1 MHKIGIINLYI
12 LLIIF
17 LLPIFTFSHT
27 ERVDNGELDLSVYKN
42 YTKIRIKNFHIF
54 GGYGEPELPYRDLI
68 VRTDNIN
75 FAESFKCRVI
85 DSIVYKNI
93 KLTPAQRAL
102 PISSKKTGTGFL
114 YNDSSYN
121 IDGYLPENLIE
132 MKGIGKIRGKIYA
145 KIIFSPFRYYPKE
158 NKLIYYKTVEFE
170 SPEEFN
176 LINDFIE
183 RANSDK
189 GILYIT
195 DTIYKNAFD
204 TLLLLKKIEGYN
216 PIIRTTQFIYNNYS
230 GNDNPDRIRN
240 YIKTLVDSGILYI
253 VLAGDINTIPTRYA
267 YAMES
272 GGGSWQDNI
281 PTDYYYGDIDGN
293 WNANVNSVYGEI
305 EDSIDMLPDF
315 YIGRLSFNSITE
327 LNDIIN
333 KIHIFEKG
341 DYSITNCKILSNAGM
356 LDPYTDASV
365 GLDTILSYVPDYFQK
380 SALYDNST
388 NNVYLGEF
396 MDSLNSGFNYLI
408 HSNHGSTQGFSVGQ
422 NFFSNDDADMLNN
435 VNNIPNITY
444 TISCISAAYDE
455 DCLAEHFLKA
465 PNGGGYYIG
474 NARYGWYIGYYS
486 GASASDIMQQ
496 AFFEDLFNG
505 DEYTIGELISL
516 IRLKYAPSASME
528 NCYRW
533 MEYNLVLMGDP
544 SSYMRTKPLKNFI
557 VNYDS
562 ILHLGV
568 NVIEVEVRDE
578 DKPIESAIVTVFKSD
593 SLLVKGITNISGKTF
608 LSFISEENDTLN
620 INVFKS
626 NFRLYSNKL
635 IPGNKEL
642 QYLESY
648 IIDNNDS
655 NFNPGETD
663 TIAIIVKNYNDSTF
677 YNLNFILNCNDSFV
691 SVNDTIV
698 FIDQI
703 DPYMLDTLYYEINI
717 SDSILYD
724 YLFYTVFKCNGEML
738 KDSIPFF
745 VLKGKTEVC
754 RKSYSINTIPVSVGL
769 TVKNTGNGYIE
780 SEYLHFIPVDNEITI
795 TPDSLLIENLY
806 PEDSIYLNINIDTI
820 SSVNENSILRVCIPE
835 YNDTLYLIYN
845 WNNFYENVSNLNPP
859 GWEMYGMGHIS
870 STRYYSPFYSFHFG
884 YPGDSLGFYAND
896 SIISPLIIS
905 TGEMTMK
912 YNTWYDLQAGW
923 DFAIVFIGR
932 ENDWS
937 ILDSYSG
944 VTPNWIAKQYLIN
957 KVPPG
962 DSFRLK
968 FVISSYNETGYE
980 GWYFDDIK
988 LFSSDITG
996 IENIPIRRNNV
1007 EAFKIVN
1014 RIAHNDVNLVITGSF
1029 KVNDISIYN
1038 ISGRKL
1044 RVKKVMDN
1052 GNYIAID
1059 IKHFHKGLYIIKYK
1073 NKFEKFIKI

>member
-1 MHKIGIINLYI
+1 MHKIVFISFYI
-12 LLIIF
+12 LLII
-17 LLPIFTFSHT
+17 LLPIFIFSYT
-27 ERVDNGELDLSVYKN
+27 EIIDNGELNLSVYKN
-42 YTKIRIKNFHIF
+42 YTKIRIEKFHIF

-68 VRTDNIN
+68 IRTDNAD
-75 FAESFKCRVI
+75 FAGTFKCHI
-85 DSIVYKNI
+85 LDSIVYKNI
-93 KLTPAQRAL
+93 KLFPAQRAL

-121 IDGYLPENLIE
+121 IDGYLPDDLIE
-132 MKGIGKIRGKIYA
+132 MKGIGKIRGKRYA

-158 NKLIYYKTVEFE
+158 NKLIYYKTLELE

-176 LINDFIE
+176 IISNFKE

-195 DTIYKNAFD
+195 DNIYKNALD

-230 GNDNPDRIRN
+230 GNNNPDKIRN

-253 VLAGDINTIPTRYA
+253 VLAGDVNTIPTRYA
-267 YAMES
+267 FAMES
-272 GGGSWQDNI
+272 GSGSWQDNI

-293 WNANVNSVYGEI
+293 WNANGNLVYGEI

-315 YIGRLSFNSITE
+315 YIGRLSFNSIAE

-333 KIHIFEKG
+333 KIYIFEKG
-341 DYSITNCKILSNAGM
+341 DYSIPNCKILSNAGI

-380 SALYDNST
+380 SVLYDNST

-396 MDSLNSGFNYLI
+396 MDSLNGGFNYLI
-408 HSNHGSTQGFSVGQ
+408 HSNHGSTQGFSIGQ
-422 NFFSNDDADMLNN
+422 DFFHNNDADILNN
-435 VNNIPNITY
+435 VNNIPNVTY
-444 TISCISAAYDE
+444 TISCISAAYDK
-455 DCLAEHFLKA
+455 DCMGEHFLRST
-465 PNGGGYYIG
+465 NGGGYYIG

-486 GASASDIMQQ
+486 GASASDIMQKS
-496 AFFEDLFNG
+496 FFEDLFND

-516 IRLKYAPSASME
+516 TRLKYAPSASME

-562 ILHLGV
+562 IISTGL
-568 NVIEVEVRDE
+568 NNIEVEVRDE
-578 DKPIESAIVTVFKSD
+578 NIPIEGAIITVFKSD
-593 SLLVKGITNISGKTF
+593 SLIVKGFTDISGKTLLPL
-608 LSFISEENDTLN
+608 LSEGNDTLN
-620 INVFKS
+620 INVFKN
-626 NFRLYSNKL
+626 NFRLYSSKL
-635 IPGNKEL
+635 FPGNKEL
-642 QYLESY
+642 QYFGSY
-648 IIDNNDS
+648 IVDDNDS

-663 TIAIIVKNYNDSTF
+663 TIAIIVKNYSDSTF

-691 SVNDTIV
+691 SINDTLI
-698 FIDQI
+698 FISQI
-703 DPYMLDTLYYEINI
+703 DPSMLDTLYYEISI
-717 SDSILYD
+717 SDTVPYD
-724 YLFYTVFKCNGEML
+724 YLFYTYFEYNGEIL
-738 KDSIPFF
+738 KDSIPSV
-745 VLKGKTEVC
+745 VLKGKTEIC
-754 RKSYSINTIPVSVGL
+754 QKSYSIGTIPVSVGL

-780 SEYLHFIPVDNEITI
+780 SEYLHFIPVDNEITV
-795 TPDSLLIENLY
+795 TPDSILIENLY
-806 PEDSIYLNINIDTI
+806 PEDSIYLYLNIDTT
-820 SSVNENSILRVCIPE
+820 SLVNENSILKVFIPE
-835 YNDTLYLIYN
+835 HNDTIYFIYN

-859 GWEMYGMGHIS
+859 GWEMYGMGHVS

-884 YPGDSLGFYAND
+884 YPGDSLGYYAND
-896 SIISPLIIS
+896 SIISPWIIS

-912 YNTWYDLQAGW
+912 YSTWYNLQAGY

-932 ENDWS
+932 NNDWS

-944 VTPNWIAKQYLIN
+944 VTSNWIEKQYLIN

-962 DSFRLK
+962 DSFKLK
-968 FVISSYNETGYE
+968 FVISSYNKTGYE

-996 IENIPIRRNNV
+996 IEKIPVRRNNIEV
-1007 EAFKIVN
+1007 FKIVN
-1014 RIAHNDVNLVITGSF
+1014 RIARNDVNLIIAGNF
-1029 KVNDISIYN
+1029 KVNNISIYSV
-1038 ISGRKL
+1038 SGRKL
-1044 RVKKVMDN
+1044 TLKNMTDN
-1052 GNYIAID
+1052 GDYISID
-1059 IKHFHKGLYIIKYK
+1059 IKHFRKGLYIIRYK